1 VRDRK
6 NIFKRKDY
14 QLKKN
19 ILLGSQFVI
28 WQNLWVYK
36 PKLHLKSFFMKRF
49 IFLIAITSLLLSCSS
64 SNNST
69 SSNAAYDAPGS
80 IKAVFNSQYPKAY
93 HASWSA
99 YDANSPTILDWEL
112 ADWPQLRTNDY
123 TVRFSLDTFNYYAW
137 YNTDG
142 DWIGSAYT
150 IKSPNALPDAVN
162 NTVKAQF
169 SAYSFDGAVR
179 EFWQDKEAYEIKL
192 KNGEAN
198 KIKLLIDANGNILK
212 QKV

>member
-1 VRDRK
+1 M
-6 NIFKRKDY
+6 
-14 QLKKN
+14 
-19 ILLGSQFVI
+19 
-28 WQNLWVYK
+28 
-36 PKLHLKSFFMKRF
+36 KLS

-64 SNNST
+64 SNTST
-69 SSNAAYDAPGS
+69 SSNAAYDAPNS
-80 IKAVFNSQYPKAY
+80 IKTVFAGQYPKAY

-99 YDANSPTILDWEL
+99 YDINSPILDWDL
-112 ADWPQLRTNDY
+112 AGWQQLQANDY
-123 TVRFSLDTFNYYAW
+123 TVRFSMDTFNYYAW

-142 DWIGSAYT
+142 DWIGSAYV

-169 SAYSFDGAVR
+169 GAYTFDGAVR

-198 KIKLLIDANGNILK
+198 KIKLLIDGNGNILK

>member
-1 VRDRK
+1 M
-6 NIFKRKDY
+6 
-14 QLKKN
+14 
-19 ILLGSQFVI
+19 
-28 WQNLWVYK
+28 NL
-36 PKLHLKSFFMKRF
+36 RF
-49 IFLIAITSLLLSCSS
+49 IFLIAITSLLLSCST

-69 SSNAAYDAPGS
+69 SSNAAYDAPVS

-99 YDANSPTILDWEL
+99 YDVNSPTILDWEL
-112 ADWPQLRTNDY
+112 ADWPQLQAGDY
-123 TVRFSLDTFNYYAW
+123 IVRFSLDTFNYYAW

-142 DWIGSAYT
+142 GWIGSAYV
-150 IKSPNALPDAVN
+150 INSPNALPDAVN

-169 SAYSFDGAVR
+169 GAYSFDGAVR

>member
-1 VRDRK
+1 M
-6 NIFKRKDY
+6 
-14 QLKKN
+14 
-19 ILLGSQFVI
+19 
-28 WQNLWVYK
+28 NL
-36 PKLHLKSFFMKRF
+36 RF
-49 IFLIAITSLLLSCSS
+49 IFLIAITSLLLSCST

-69 SSNAAYDAPGS
+69 SSNA
-80 IKAVFNSQYPKAY
+80 
-93 HASWSA
+93 A

-137 YNTDG
+137 YNSEG
-142 DWIGSAYT
+142 DWIGSAYV

-169 SAYSFDGAVR
+169 GAYSFDGAVR